1 MHIQTSIEPS
11 GAVTLAIA
19 GTFNGAGVAD
29 FERALDAARRLEQP
43 LFLDLS
49 RITLIDRPTLR
60 YLVDLLHRDVRLVI
74 CPPVVEQWIARAE
87 DDEPDE

>member
-19 GTFNGAGVAD
+19 GTFNCAGVAD

-60 YLVDLLHRDVRLVI
+60 YLVDVLRRDVRLVI
-74 CPPVVEQWIARAE
+74 CPPFVEQWIARAE
-87 DDEPDE
+87 GDEPDE